1 MAIFAHP
8 YWKLVTDTVEDEVID
23 YIFRHDLPD
32 AFELMGGNTVEDNNM
47 QLNYYMQYLRD
58 GKDVPIVGDSDSHS
72 DNAYFCEEFTI
83 VFSEND
89 EKNSIIDAG
98 KKHRTVVY
106 EQNSA
111 DTRPRLYSSN
121 FRYTPFG
128 SFLIREYFPALK
140 KQYEKEGE
148 LMQRLC
154 AGDASAKDE
163 LAAQSGTIALM
174 RDTLYG
180 KVRK

>member
-1 MAIFAHP
+1 
-8 YWKLVTDTVEDEVID
+8 
-23 YIFRHDLPD
+23 
-32 AFELMGGNTVEDNNM
+32 
-47 QLNYYMQYLRD
+47 MQYLRD
-58 GKDVPIVGDSDSHS
+58 GKDIPIVGNSDSHA

-89 EKNSIIDAG
+89 EKNSIIDAV

-111 DTRPRLYSSN
+111 DTRPRLYGSN

-154 AGDASAKDE
+154 AGDSSAKDE
-163 LAAQSGTIALM
+163 LAEQSGTIALM
-174 RDTLYG
+174 RDMVYG
-180 KVRK
+180 KVRG